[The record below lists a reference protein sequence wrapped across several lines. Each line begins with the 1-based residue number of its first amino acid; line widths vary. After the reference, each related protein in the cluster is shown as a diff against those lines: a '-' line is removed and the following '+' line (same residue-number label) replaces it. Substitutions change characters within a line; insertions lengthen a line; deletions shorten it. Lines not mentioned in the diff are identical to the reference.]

1 MQEASEKYTIT
12 MSTSIMLVKVE
23 DGYVWY
29 AVSPRHSKPPSSWDD
44 VTWTRLA
51 PTVEIKAV

>member
-1 MQEASEKYTIT
+1 MQKKSQTIT
-12 MSTSIMLVKVE
+12 LTESPSIMLVKIE
-23 DGYVWY
+23 DGCVWY
-29 AVSPRHSKPPSSWDD
+29 AMAPRHSKPPPFWDD